1 MPVVR
6 NYFGEVI
13 FWILSIITLG
23 VVALILRWNKRVFK
37 SLRFRQVDVEEAK
50 YLIILDQSGDEYI
63 IPVEKV
69 SDTDGSI
76 LVLTTFRY

>member
-23 VVALILRWNKRVFK
+23 VLALILRWNKRVFK

-76 LVLTTFRY
+76 LVLTIFRF

>member
-76 LVLTTFRY
+76 LVLTTFRF